1 MSTLRVA
8 HFTVAAN
15 VEQSARWKQ
24 AAELAGHLSIGTWL
38 AEAADVHARPRPRA
52 APAVPPALVA
62 PSPSPVSLSWRRG
75 GRFPVVLEDGEEVE
89 REGIISPPFGIFR
102 GNGGGGR
109 AWEGSK
115 AYSLVYL
122 PERRILGSFRFVGKA
137 RALAA
142 ELAPTLLRGLPPP
155 EPGGSLDRVGAV
167 AS

>member
-1 MSTLRVA
+1 MDSRLAT
-8 HFTVAAN
+8 FTVAAS
-15 VEQSARWKQ
+15 VEQGAAWKR

-52 APAVPPALVA
+52 LPAVPTALVA
-62 PSPSPVSLSWRRG
+62 PSPSPISLSWRRG
-75 GRFPVVLEDGEEVE
+75 GRFPVVLEEDGQEVE

-102 GNGGGGR
+102 GHGGGR

-115 AYSLVYL
+115 AYSLVYI

-142 ELAPTLLRGLPPP
+142 ELAPTLLHGAPAGPWRV
-155 EPGGSLDRVGAV
+155 SDRVGAV

>member
-24 AAELAGHLSIGTWL
+24 AAEVAGHLSIGTWL
-38 AEAADVHARPRPRA
+38 AEAADVHAQPRPRA
-52 APAVPPALVA
+52 APAVPPSLVA
-62 PSPSPVSLSWRRG
+62 PSPSPISLSWRRG
-75 GRFPVVLEDGEEVE
+75 GRFPVVMEDGQEVE
-89 REGIISPPFGIFR
+89 REGLVSPPFAIFR
-102 GNGGGGR
+102 GHGGGGQ

-115 AYSLVYL
+115 AYSLVYI
-122 PERRILGSFRFVGKA
+122 PERRILASFRFVGKA

-155 EPGGSLDRVGAV
+155 EPGGIVEQCRPA
-167 AS
+167 AQ

>member
-1 MSTLRVA
+1 
-8 HFTVAAN
+8 
-15 VEQSARWKQ
+15 
-24 AAELAGHLSIGTWL
+24 
-38 AEAADVHARPRPRA
+38 
-52 APAVPPALVA
+52 
-62 PSPSPVSLSWRRG
+62 
-75 GRFPVVLEDGEEVE
+75 VLEDGEELE

-102 GNGGGGR
+102 GHGGGGQ

-142 ELAPTLLRGLPPP
+142 ELAPTLLHGAPAGPWRV
-155 EPGGSLDRVGAV
+155 SDRVGAV